1 MGEVNSLP
9 HLPPHDYN
17 CVPFPH
23 FNTLPQVRAQLAPW
37 EKRVGEVSSRISVAA
52 AERDMLAKRGD
63 DAQRRLD
70 AALKGLAAAQQ
81 SAQAK
86 SRQIQELEAAA
97 GRLR

>member
-1 MGEVNSLP
+1 M
-9 HLPPHDYN
+9 
-17 CVPFPH
+17 
-23 FNTLPQVRAQLAPW
+23 
-37 EKRVGEVSSRISVAA
+37 GEVSSRISVAA

-81 SAQAK
+81 SSQAK